1 MPTRD
6 VDKPGDASSR
16 SPPRRRRILSAVLW
30 GIVGG
35 LSVVVLVQ
43 AWLLVGGT
51 MPVSYGEVLVL
62 AGGVAVT
69 AGAVTFVTEHRIAR
83 KRSKRRT

>member
-6 VDKPGDASSR
+6 INKPDDAGSR
-16 SPPRRRRILSAVLW
+16 SPTRRRRILSAVLW

-35 LSVVVLVQ
+35 LSVVVLLQ

-51 MPVSYGEVLVL
+51 MPVSYGGVLVL
-62 AGGVAVT
+62 AGGVGVT
-69 AGAVTFVTEHRIAR
+69 AGAVTLVTEHRIAR

>member
-51 MPVSYGEVLVL
+51 MPVSYGGVLVL

>member
-1 MPTRD
+1 MPSHD
-6 VDKPGDASSR
+6 VDEPSDAGSR
-16 SPPRRRRILSAVLW
+16 LPTRRRRLQSAVLW

-51 MPVSYGEVLVL
+51 MPVSYGGVVAL
-62 AGGVAVT
+62 AGGVAT
-69 AGAVTFVTEHRIAR
+69 TTGAVTFVTEYRIAR

>member
-16 SPPRRRRILSAVLW
+16 SPTLRRRILSAVLW

-43 AWLLVGGT
+43 AWPLVGGT
-51 MPVSYGEVLVL
+51 MPVSYGGVLVL